1 MGVIFGVFSESD
13 FEVVLGSVWGSIFGF
28 VFDLFGDSVLASFP
42 EIFEQGPG
50 ELFERFL
57 RGWEGRSNV
66 TFFNVRAPPTTD
78 LGS

>member
-13 FEVVLGSVWGSIFGF
+13 FEVVLGSVFGSIFGF
-28 VFDLFGDSVLASFP
+28 VFDPSWGSFWASFP
-42 EIFEQGPG
+42 EFFEQGPG
-50 ELFERFL
+50 KLFERFL